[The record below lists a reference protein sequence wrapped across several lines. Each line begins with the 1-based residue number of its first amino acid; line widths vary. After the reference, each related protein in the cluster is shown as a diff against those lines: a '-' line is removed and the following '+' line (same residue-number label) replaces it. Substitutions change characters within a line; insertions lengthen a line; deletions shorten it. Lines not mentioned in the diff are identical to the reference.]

1 MDKFSPP
8 DVLAPA
14 ACHLLRL
21 PSQLPGQLAQGFAIA
36 DYLHRV
42 FVCQCCLLELS
53 YQKWKT
59 SSSLRIFHL
68 SQPRVSS
75 RQKSSHN
82 SLLPLQRAFD
92 PPIRFLLP
100 EILVPKIEFRDSQ
113 IFFIETKTFGY
124 QFQKGKLLWV
134 TFFWQHLTDFP
145 FQLLTIFY
153 SSIVYSGCLR
163 YPILD
168 FHVADVDIEVG
179 PPRRKPPKH
188 LSILTICLFWPA
200 GPPGP
205 LKSYT

>member
-1 MDKFSPP
+1 MILPFRCMKNFSSKWLKELENVESGHPNDGCTTVTIPNCRMDMFSPP

-59 SSSLRIFHL
+59 SSSHRIFHL

-100 EILVPKIEFRDSQ
+100 EILVPKIKFRDSQ
-113 IFFIETKTFGY
+113 IFFLSRPRFLDINFRKEGCFEILIFGNIW
-124 QFQKGKLLWV
+124 QISLFN
-134 TFFWQHLTDFP
+134 FWRSFTLHSFTLA
-145 FQLLTIFY
+145 
-153 SSIVYSGCLR
+153 V
-163 YPILD
+163 
-168 FHVADVDIEVG
+168 
-179 PPRRKPPKH
+179 
-188 LSILTICLFWPA
+188 
-200 GPPGP
+200 
-205 LKSYT
+205 

>member
-1 MDKFSPP
+1 MILPFRCMKNFSSKWLKELENGESGHPHDGCTTVTIPNCRMDKFSPP

-21 PSQLPGQLAQGFAIA
+21 PPQLPGQLAQIFTIA

-59 SSSLRIFHL
+59 SSSHRIFHL

-100 EILVPKIEFRDSQ
+100 EILVPKIKFRDSQ
-113 IFFIETKTFGY
+113 MFFIETKTFGY

-134 TFFWQHLTDFP
+134 TFFWQHLTDFL
-145 FQLLTIFY
+145 FQL
-153 SSIVYSGCLR
+153 
-163 YPILD
+163 
-168 FHVADVDIEVG
+168 
-179 PPRRKPPKH
+179 
-188 LSILTICLFWPA
+188 
-200 GPPGP
+200 
-205 LKSYT
+205 